1 MRRGLAGI
9 HPMQG
14 LQTPLLFDCRSSPV
28 VSCLLSA
35 MAEFGGALRHITCMF
50 SSFVVCDL

>member
-1 MRRGLAGI
+1 VRRGLAGI